1 MTDEWLADDVQRL
14 MDETLVERAQLGDEA
29 AFTALATSI
38 VGRLERTARLILRD
52 EARAADAVQDA
63 LVAAWL
69 DIRALRDP
77 GRFEAWVGRVLVRSC
92 YRVAGRER
100 RRSVMEIRVSDPELA
115 AGDDPTKQALDRDLI
130 ARAFD
135 RLTPEQRA
143 VLVAH
148 HYLGLRDAEAAD
160 VLGLALGTYKSRL
173 NRATAALRAS
183 LDADERASL
192 QVRRSSI

>member
-1 MTDEWLADDVQRL
+1 
-14 MDETLVERAQLGDEA
+14 MDATLVERAQRGDHS
-29 AFTALATSI
+29 AFTALAAGL

-52 EARAADAVQDA
+52 EEQAADAVQDA
-63 LVAAWL
+63 LVSAWL

-77 GRFEAWVGRVLVRSC
+77 ARFEAWLGRVLVRSC

-100 RRSVMEIRVSDPELA
+100 RRSAMEIRWTDPELA
-115 AGDDPTKQALDRDLI
+115 GGVDPHRHVVDRDLI

-135 RLTPEQRA
+135 RLTIEQRA
-143 VLVAH
+143 VLVTH
-148 HYLGLRDAEAAD
+148 HYLGLRDAEAAG

-173 NRATAALRAS
+173 NRATTAMRAS

-192 QVRRSSI
+192 QVRRASV

>member
-1 MTDEWLADDVQRL
+1 

-77 GRFEAWVGRVLVRSC
+77 ARFDAWVGRVLVRSC